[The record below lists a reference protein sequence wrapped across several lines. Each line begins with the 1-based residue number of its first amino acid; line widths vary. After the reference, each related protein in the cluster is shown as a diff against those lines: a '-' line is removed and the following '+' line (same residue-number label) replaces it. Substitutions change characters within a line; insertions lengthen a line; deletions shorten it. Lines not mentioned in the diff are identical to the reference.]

1 MISQPT
7 FFPWIGYFD
16 MIDQVNIFVVLDDA
30 NFSKQ
35 RWHQRN
41 KFKSKKGM
49 ELFTVPVKNVN
60 ISSKINQ
67 IEIFDTDRV
76 VKKFKKFIIT
86 NYSKSKYFELYSQDI
101 FKVFDKFAKKGNL
114 SNLNFEIIK
123 FFLDILKI
131 KTKIFLSSDLKI
143 EEKRSEKIIAI
154 CDHFQ
159 RKEYFSSLGANEYLT
174 EDKNLFIKKNIK
186 IYLHNYEHPTYS
198 QLYPPF
204 IPNACI
210 LDLLFNEGKK
220 SIEIIRQG
228 RKLKKNLF

>member
-1 MISQPT
+1 M
-7 FFPWIGYFD
+7 
-16 MIDQVNIFVVLDDA
+16 
-30 NFSKQ
+30 
-35 RWHQRN
+35 
-41 KFKSKKGM
+41 
-49 ELFTVPVKNVN
+49 
-60 ISSKINQ
+60 
-67 IEIFDTDRV
+67 
-76 VKKFKKFIIT
+76 
-86 NYSKSKYFELYSQDI
+86 
-101 FKVFDKFAKKGNL
+101 
-114 SNLNFEIIK
+114 
-123 FFLDILKI
+123 
-131 KTKIFLSSDLKI
+131 SSDLKI